1 VKVTGFDPT
10 DSLVIAVAR
19 IIDRHRAG
27 ESVAQL
33 AADYH
38 IAGDVIEGVL
48 RWGLDAA
55 KAA

>member
-1 VKVTGFDPT
+1 VQSQV
-10 DSLVIAVAR
+10 

-33 AADYH
+33 AADYN

-48 RWGLDAA
+48 RWGLDVA

>member
-1 VKVTGFDPT
+1 VQSETV
-10 DSLVIAVAR
+10 
-19 IIDRHRAG
+19 IDRHRAG

-33 AADYH
+33 AADYNLP
-38 IAGDVIEGVL
+38 GDVIEGVL

>member
-1 VKVTGFDPT
+1 VQSEV
-10 DSLVIAVAR
+10 

-33 AADYH
+33 AHSYRLS
-38 IAGDVIEGVL
+38 GELIEGVL